1 LPSAIFLQ
9 QLTQALAG
17 QRFDSMIVAAG
28 HALIVHPAR
37 SRSLLRSLEAISSW
51 ISFLISMDISVLPG
65 GYGNEMIS
73 TQLPIVESNIS
84 KLWPLYF
91 RPPINA

>member
-1 LPSAIFLQ
+1 LPSATFLQ

-17 QRFDSMIVAAG
+17 QPFDFMIVAAG

-51 ISFLISMDISVLPG
+51 ISFCAGASEDGDRESPKISPPWKTGYFEAIMG
-65 GYGNEMIS
+65 G
-73 TQLPIVESNIS
+73 ESS
-84 KLWPLYF
+84 LAHF
-91 RPPINA
+91 TH